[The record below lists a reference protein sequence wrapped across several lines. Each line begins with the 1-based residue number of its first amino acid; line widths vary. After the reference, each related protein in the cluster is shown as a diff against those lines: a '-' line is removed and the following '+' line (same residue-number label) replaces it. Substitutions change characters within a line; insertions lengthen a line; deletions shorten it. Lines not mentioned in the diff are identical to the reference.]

1 MRLEDMQW
9 VLLKKYKPNVEIA
22 FRPVYLNSTTK
33 RVINNK
39 FILENAVIDNC
50 INERS
55 GWIVELIES

>member
-1 MRLEDMQW
+1 M
-9 VLLKKYKPNVEIA
+9 LKKYKPNVEIA